1 MNKTR
6 PLIREFKKGS
16 LQFLLICK
24 AEDLNQNQRNADK
37 KTMRVVQKQKHM
49 LEGYNTESC

>member
-6 PLIREFKKGS
+6 PLIREYKKGS

-37 KTMRVVQKQKHM
+37 KTK
-49 LEGYNTESC
+49 ESCSKAEAYA